1 MKKKFVLML
10 LLIMFII
17 FVAIYFLDNRKGVDQ
32 TYLLPSD
39 YEGCVVIYYD
49 MKDAP
54 ALEINNNEIV
64 YVVPADGIIYTSSPM
79 DFGWVNT
86 KQSGAFQLE
95 AYYVDKRDKKI
106 KQLSQEQIRFGANG
120 SMQDEHSVQDYYYQ
134 LFGSERI
141 GERGC
146 PEIGG

>member
-1 MKKKFVLML
+1 MKKKFGLML
-10 LLIMFII
+10 LLIIFII
-17 FVAIYFLDNRKGVDQ
+17 FGAIYFLDNRKGIDQ
-32 TYLLPSD
+32 TYLLPID

-49 MKDAP
+49 RKDAP
-54 ALEINNNEIV
+54 ALEIKNNEIV
-64 YVVPADGIIYTSSPM
+64 YDVPADGIIYTSSPM

-95 AYYVDKRDKKI
+95 AYYVDKRGKKI
-106 KQLSQEQIRFGANG
+106 EQLSQEQIHFGANG
-120 SMQDEHSVQDYYYQ
+120 SMQDEGSIQDFYYQ

-141 GERGC
+141 AKRGC